1 MSIEQSLSSRSTG
14 KCELCGAAEGLTVY
28 EVLPAEAHA
37 DKCIHTC
44 SICHSQLVAETEL
57 DTNHW
62 RCLNDSM
69 WSAVPAVQVVSWRML
84 HRLDSESWAV
94 DLLEMLYLDEEIL
107 AWAEAGL
114 SVDSDEPTLDCNGT
128 ALQAG
133 DTVTLVKDLN
143 VKGANF
149 TAKRGTAVRGIGL
162 SSNPEHI
169 EGKVNGQRIVII
181 SAYTKKS

>member
-1 MSIEQSLSSRSTG
+1 MSIEQSLLARSNRA
-14 KCELCGAAEGLTVY
+14 CELCTSSESLSVY
-28 EVLPAEAHA
+28 EVPPAENHA
-37 DKCIHTC
+37 DKCIMVCSTC
-44 SICHSQLVAETEL
+44 AAQLNGEAEI
-57 DTNHW
+57 DANHW

-69 WSAVPAVQVVSWRML
+69 WSTTPAVQIVAWRML
-84 HRLDSESWAV
+84 KKLSSEGWPQ
-94 DLLEMLYLDEEIL
+94 DLLDMMYLDEDMQK
-107 AWAEAGL
+107 WAEVGM
-114 SVDSDEPTLDCNGT
+114 VDTSNEPTLDCNGV
-128 ALQAG
+128 ALQTG

-149 TAKRGTAVRGIGL
+149 TAKRGTPVRGISL